1 MFQRSELG
9 FQHQWCYIT
18 KLLPALRMDLLFWH
32 PDMAFK
38 DISRFGGCQKF
49 WLRIRGLCLNHFY
62 GDVTTLVTKLTAATF
77 RYHLCQSK
85 NFYFF
90 ENNDESMNQAPWCM
104 FFFEW
109 RLETS
114 GSDHWFHR
122 KICMNVN
129 ENEFRMAFV
138 VKDGLSRSQNSDY
151 DWKYFSDFEKTHFTA
166 IFKVIWVQIKILIEI
181 FMMKNCS
188 FEADTF

>member
-1 MFQRSELG
+1 
-9 FQHQWCYIT
+9 
-18 KLLPALRMDLLFWH
+18 
-32 PDMAFK
+32 MAFK

-181 FMMKNCS
+181 FIMKNCS